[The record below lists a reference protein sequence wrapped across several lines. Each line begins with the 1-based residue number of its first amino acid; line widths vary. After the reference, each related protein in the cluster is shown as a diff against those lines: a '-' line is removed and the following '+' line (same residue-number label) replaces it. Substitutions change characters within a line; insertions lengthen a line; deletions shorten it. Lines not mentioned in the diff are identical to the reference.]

1 MILDQIAWKVQ
12 KPTFLPHS
20 NLNSWWGV
28 GLRRGSGAETK
39 GYRIS
44 RMSAKPLGKVRNGF
58 CSSANV
64 WLYVSPVMSTGIDP
78 IETSRLTSLSVN
90 KQFEECMV
98 GVWFACT
105 DLRTLG
111 LSTTEWMN
119 MDQLPL
125 KPGASERNLAQLSI
139 MGITHCGDSSTETVH
154 HLVKG
159 WYWSAVCG
167 VKDIKTIRV
176 NKFNS
181 TNVGFK

>member
-1 MILDQIAWKVQ
+1 MNRMSVPKDTNIEVYLVNRSFDLSWYLIKLREKYKNQLSCHIQ
-12 KPTFLPHS
+12 TS
-20 NLNSWWGV
+20 NSWWGV
-28 GLRRGSGAETK
+28 GLRRGCSGAETK

-58 CSSANV
+58 SSSANV

-105 DLRTLG
+105 DLRTFG
-111 LSTTEWMN
+111 LSPTEWIN

-139 MGITHCGDSSTETVH
+139 MGNPTV
-154 HLVKG
+154 V
-159 WYWSAVCG
+159 
-167 VKDIKTIRV
+167 IRV
-176 NKFNS
+176 Q
-181 TNVGFK
+181 GLLII